1 MVSSSILG
9 RLPTGLRLLQLL
21 CGFIL
26 SLTRSSADRDGQ
38 HLNFIGGWKAKENE
52 KEVAALDA
60 RVKSDVDTG
69 DNFIGDWKAKEN
81 EKEAAALDATVKSDI
96 DTGDKE
102 LPKFLPRRCMM
113 HVSAILNISENC
125 MSASQRI
132 TRGGCSRSQ

>member
-113 HVSAILNISENC
+113 HVSAILNISENYK
-125 MSASQRI
+125 
-132 TRGGCSRSQ
+132 

>member
-38 HLNFIGGWKAKENE
+38 HAKENE

-125 MSASQRI
+125 MSARYHDQEVNSQKAF
-132 TRGGCSRSQ
+132 